1 MPARPAWISRIDLII
16 QELGALPR
24 HFVDRATLEHLLR
37 VGRRRAQQILA
48 PCVSDRVGTN
58 GLADREL
65 LIAHLRAIAD
75 GVDGQY
81 ERRRRSKVA
90 RYLEQL
96 RTERTTQPHL
106 L

>member
-1 MPARPAWISRIDLII
+1 MPALPGWISRIDLII

-24 HFVDRATLEHLLR
+24 PFVDRATLEHLLR

-48 PCVSDRVGTN
+48 PCVS
-58 GLADREL
+58 DREL

-106 L
+106 LVEAPVA